1 MDAISDFVEVKDRKI
16 SYQLPTSFE
25 AKRVQIIILPADS
38 EVVLPKKKNRIRSLK
53 KSIGGIE
60 AKQLEAHIK
69 EVREEW

>member
-16 SYQLPTSFE
+16 SYQLPTGFE
-25 AKRVQIIILPADS
+25 AKRVQLIILPADS
-38 EVVLPKKKNRIRSLK
+38 EMLLPKKKNRIRSLK

-60 AKQLEAHIK
+60 SQRLEAHIK